1 MTKTAVIYARY
12 SSNRQREESIEGQI
26 RECKAFATQN
36 NLSIIHEYIDRAFSA
51 KTINRPDFLK
61 MIEDSSKHAFDYVIV
76 YTLDRFSRNR
86 YDSAVYK
93 YNLKKKRSSS
103 FICQGKNRRRSV
115 RYHIR
120 VGH

>member
-26 RECKAFATQN
+26 RECKAFAAQN

-51 KTINRPDFLK
+51 KRLTGPISE

-93 YNLKKKRSSS
+93 YKLKKTESEFYPPR
-103 FICQGKNRRRSV
+103 KNRRRSV
-115 RYHIR
+115 GHHIR